1 MTRKNDG
8 AISMNASAAVTVSAN
23 KSQSLI
29 VILAVTMAIVCV
41 IGCILVYVYNP
52 LYWVLF
58 AVAGVLLIACI
69 ILAVLTHRNT
79 DLAGAHATVIEA
91 GGAAGVKIVVDPRVD
106 IASQKFVPLLTVL
119 SNMTTLP
126 EPSGFVDKNLNPIHN
141 TEQEAIQK
149 VASINSEAQLACS
162 EAIANIVSLP
172 TSEPMSGPVIS
183 MEKSEQDG
191 LLTQEYINIA
201 KGDIEDL

>member
-126 EPSGFVDKNLNPIHN
+126 EPSGFVDKNLNPIQN
-141 TEQEAIQK
+141 TEQEAMQK

-183 MEKSEQDG
+183 MAKSEQDG

>member
-41 IGCILVYVYNP
+41 LGGILVYVYNP

-58 AVAGVLLIACI
+58 VVAGVLLIACL
-69 ILAVLTHRNT
+69 ILAALTHKNT

-119 SNMTTLP
+119 ANMTTLP
-126 EPSGFVDKNLNPIHN
+126 EPSGFVDKNLNPIQN
-141 TEQEAIQK
+141 TKQEAIQK
-149 VASINSEAQLACS
+149 VASINSEAQSACS

-183 MEKSEQDG
+183 VAENEQDG
-191 LLTQEYINIA
+191 ILTQEYININ
-201 KGDIEDL
+201 KDDVEDL

>member
-126 EPSGFVDKNLNPIHN
+126 EPSGFVDKNLNPIPN
-141 TEQEAIQK
+141 TEQEAMQK

-183 MEKSEQDG
+183 MAKSEQDG
-191 LLTQEYINIA
+191 LLTQEYISIA

>member
-58 AVAGVLLIACI
+58 VVAGVLLIACI
-69 ILAVLTHRNT
+69 ILAVLTHKNT

-119 SNMTTLP
+119 ANMTTLP

-141 TEQEAIQK
+141 TEQEAMQK

-172 TSEPMSGPVIS
+172 TSESISGPVIS
-183 MEKSEQDG
+183 MTESEQDG
-191 LLTQEYINIA
+191 LLTQEYINID
-201 KGDIEDL
+201 KGDVEDL

>member
-141 TEQEAIQK
+141 TEQEAMQK

-183 MEKSEQDG
+183 MAKSEQDG

-201 KGDIEDL
+201 KGDVEDL

>member
-58 AVAGVLLIACI
+58 VVAGVLLIACI
-69 ILAVLTHRNT
+69 ILAVLTHKNT

-119 SNMTTLP
+119 ANMTTLP

-141 TEQEAIQK
+141 TEQEAMQK

-172 TSEPMSGPVIS
+172 TSESISGPVIS
-183 MEKSEQDG
+183 MTESEQDG

-201 KGDIEDL
+201 KGDVEDL

>member
-69 ILAVLTHRNT
+69 ILAVLTHKNT

-91 GGAAGVKIVVDPRVD
+91 GGPAGVKIVVDPRVD

-183 MEKSEQDG
+183 MAKSEQDG

>member
-29 VILAVTMAIVCV
+29 VIIAVTMAIVCV

-52 LYWVLF
+52 LYWVPF

-69 ILAVLTHRNT
+69 ILAVLTHKNT

-126 EPSGFVDKNLNPIHN
+126 EPSGFVDKNLNPIAN
-141 TEQEAIQK
+141 TEQEAMQK
-149 VASINSEAQLACS
+149 VASINSEARLACS
-162 EAIANIVSLP
+162 EAIANIASLP

-183 MEKSEQDG
+183 MAKSEQDG

>member
-141 TEQEAIQK
+141 TEQEAMQK

-183 MEKSEQDG
+183 MAKSEQDG